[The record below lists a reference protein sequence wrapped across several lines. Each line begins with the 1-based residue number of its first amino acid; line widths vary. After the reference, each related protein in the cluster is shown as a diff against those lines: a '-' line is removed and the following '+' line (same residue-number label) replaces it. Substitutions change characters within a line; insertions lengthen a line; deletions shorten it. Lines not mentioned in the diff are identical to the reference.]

1 MAHIRF
7 SSTASVGTWSIDFKY
22 DEWPESSVRDRVCM
36 TAALLVLEP
45 IFAAADLRRKSTPTA
60 PGETPSKRL

>member
-45 IFAAADLRRKSTPTA
+45 IFRRKSTPTA